1 MPILPSRIHKNGGT
15 FHVQRS
21 PSDEAAVFIIL
32 IHAAAQFLPM
42 ECGHIFDGVLME
54 RQGVHAAQPRHLS
67 IRATPLNG
75 QKQSENLGL
84 QNLY

>member
-1 MPILPSRIHKNGGT
+1 MVPILPSRIHKNGST
-15 FHVQRS
+15 FDVQRS

-32 IHAAAQFLPM
+32 IHAAAQLLPM
-42 ECGHIFDGVLME
+42 ECRHIFDGVLME
-54 RQGVHAAQPRHLS
+54 RQGAHAACHLS